1 MSTNG
6 SAPAPDIVEQLHA
19 NMQSALAKTIAVE
32 VQRHARSLAD
42 TTDEEWHALAK
53 ALAPFVRARVAE
65 ALAPLA
71 KRIVELEAKVIDLT
85 GELAKKVE
93 YHRVWKAEVAYK
105 PNNEVTFKGQLWFC
119 EKPNSGAKP
128 GTGNE
133 WSLMHKRERL

>member
-1 MSTNG
+1 MST
-6 SAPAPDIVEQLHA
+6 APSITEDLRAGLTRTIA
-19 NMQSALAKTIAVE
+19 NAVAREAQRHSYDVFSEEVLTALAKGI
-32 VQRHARSLAD
+32 D
-42 TTDEEWHALAK
+42 
-53 ALAPFVRARVAE
+53 PFVCEVVAE